1 MSRDVSK
8 AAWAALLV
16 ALVADVFLAPFYP
29 QFFASTFGANG
40 VVTAGLYI
48 ALCRVAVAVALPL
61 WTRWTRRIGPLRLVA
76 RAQVIAGTA
85 ALACVFAPSLTWFL
99 ILTFIAEAARA
110 AYLLLYPAL
119 FEAAPAEKKGAVV
132 ARVAAAFHAA
142 ALIAAVTG
150 GVLLEHAS
158 GRVALLIAAAADFV
172 QLACLVRALP
182 SSHPVPAAEPAAP
195 HTTAAAASAQRRV
208 RLRLHLLCALT
219 FLSTGGFVIL
229 RPHFTTYLSAELA
242 PSAPLWLLGLVF
254 VVPSAVAVLV
264 LPFGQRIARSPR
276 LALYMCVALVVMALT
291 ATGQLAATTLA
302 ILVAVRVVYGLA
314 CYVIDIAVDHAALSS
329 TVDTY
334 GHFGFVAAVQNI
346 AIVLA
351 PLAASWLASGPG
363 WPPLF
368 VAAGVLSALAAV
380 CAFLL
385 LRTRPHAPVAL
396 PPEAS
401 P

>member
-1 MSRDVSK
+1 MSRDVSR

-29 QFFASTFGANG
+29 QFFATTFGANG

-76 RAQVIAGTA
+76 RAQIIAGTA
-85 ALACVFAPSLTWFL
+85 ALACVWAPNLTWFL

-110 AYLLLYPAL
+110 AYLLLYPAI
-119 FEAAPAEKKGAVV
+119 FEAAPAEKRGAVV

-158 GRVALLIAAAADFV
+158 GRVALLIAAAADFI

-182 SSHPVPAAEPAAP
+182 NSHPVPAAEPAP
-195 HTTAAAASAQRRV
+195 DTTTASSVQRRV

-219 FLSTGGFVIL
+219 FLSTCGFVIV
-229 RPHFTTYLSAELA
+229 RPHFTTYLSEELA
-242 PSAPLWLLGLVF
+242 PSAPLWLLGVVF

-291 ATGQLAATTLA
+291 ATGQLAASTLA
-302 ILVAVRVVYGLA
+302 ILVGIRVVYGLA

-334 GHFGFVAAVQNI
+334 GHFGFVAAVQNV

-351 PLAASWLASGPG
+351 PLAASYLASRANG
-363 WPPLF
+363 WPSLF
-368 VAAGVLSALAAV
+368 IAAGVLSALAAA
-380 CAFLL
+380 CAFVL
-385 LRTRPHAPVAL
+385 LRTRPHPPVSS
-396 PPEAS
+396 EAS

>member
-29 QFFASTFGANG
+29 QFFATTFGANG

-48 ALCRVAVAVALPL
+48 ALCRIAVAVALPL

-85 ALACVFAPSLTWFL
+85 ALACVFAPNLTWFL

-119 FEAAPAEKKGAVV
+119 FEAAPAEKRGAVV

-182 SSHPVPAAEPAAP
+182 SSHPVPAAEPAP
-195 HTTAAAASAQRRV
+195 DTTTASSAQRRV

-334 GHFGFVAAVQNI
+334 GHFGFVAAVQNV

-368 VAAGVLSALAAV
+368 LAAGVLSALAAV

-385 LRTRPHAPVAL
+385 LRTRPHAPVSS
-396 PPEAS
+396 EAS